1 MGNIGDSFFQFQ
13 IALLVTMAFLAEQS
27 KLDINL
33 RSQFSQMRVA
43 GRNINQ
49 SVCVGGKTFLEFCM
63 NFINTFLQKNTT
75 ISKIQHKIQGN
86 IFLPPYFRFFFL
98 KERLPIRDVEK
109 ITNAEHNGRKI
120 RCSTP
125 SSQRITPCPPG
136 VRQIRNSSRIR
147 NVPPMNLI
155 FWGCHRTVGSVSLH
169 IHPSNNSGSA
179 KRS

>member
-33 RSQFSQMRVA
+33 RSQFSQMR
-43 GRNINQ
+43 GRWKKYQ
-49 SVCVGGKTFLEFCM
+49 SECLCRRKDVPGILYEFHQY
-63 NFINTFLQKNTT
+63 FSIKIIFVIRKNTT

-120 RCSTP
+120 RCSTLLRKELHLVL
-125 SSQRITPCPPG
+125 Q
-136 VRQIRNSSRIR
+136 
-147 NVPPMNLI
+147 
-155 FWGCHRTVGSVSLH
+155 VSD
-169 IHPSNNSGSA
+169 
-179 KRS
+179 R

>member
-63 NFINTFLQKNTT
+63 NFINTFFYKNNLL
-75 ISKIQHKIQGN
+75 ISS
-86 IFLPPYFRFFFL
+86 L
-98 KERLPIRDVEK
+98 
-109 ITNAEHNGRKI
+109 T
-120 RCSTP
+120 
-125 SSQRITPCPPG
+125 
-136 VRQIRNSSRIR
+136 
-147 NVPPMNLI
+147 LI
-155 FWGCHRTVGSVSLH
+155 
-169 IHPSNNSGSA
+169 
-179 KRS
+179 

>member
-63 NFINTFLQKNTT
+63 NFINTFSIK
-75 ISKIQHKIQGN
+75 IIFVIRKIQQLAKYN
-86 IFLPPYFRFFFL
+86 TKS
-98 KERLPIRDVEK
+98 KEHL
-109 ITNAEHNGRKI
+109 
-120 RCSTP
+120 ST
-125 SSQRITPCPPG
+125 
-136 VRQIRNSSRIR
+136 
-147 NVPPMNLI
+147 
-155 FWGCHRTVGSVSLH
+155 SLL
-169 IHPSNNSGSA
+169 
-179 KRS
+179 